1 MLIPHFLGEFCL
13 NCPCLVLFE
22 APVSLAEGFERG
34 SKMLGAA
41 ALPLLLAAAAAG
53 AAEPTVRYD
62 LRPDGVPVLLAPQ
75 TAASFDYPFKPFP
88 TSFVEKAKATS
99 VDWQLKGA
107 VTPAKD
113 QGAHGYCG
121 TFGRVGAAEGQYAI
135 LSGHGLRNFSE

>member
-1 MLIPHFLGEFCL
+1 
-13 NCPCLVLFE
+13 
-22 APVSLAEGFERG
+22 
-34 SKMLGAA
+34 MLGAA

-113 QGAHGYCG
+113 QGADFPLDISFSFSAQIVQMILVDIPHKQKVNNAGIF
-121 TFGRVGAAEGQYAI
+121 TF
-135 LSGHGLRNFSE
+135 